1 MYTRTIGDLA
11 ANLVVMMT
19 LIWSIGVSSPSQA
32 EEHPLKG
39 QKIEMSILGIGGWVP
54 SRLGVYMSPI
64 FAEYAEEKYGYEVN
78 FTFTDSPFSGVF
90 QVAATSLEKGSQ
102 EFNIIISDSQW
113 LGALAEKGWIVNIS
127 DLIAEH
133 PELNIEWWDPVVVET
148 YMEYPEGSGTLWGLP
163 QEADVMVLF
172 VRKDLFENQSER
184 EAFKEQYGMDLPQTF
199 EDFEAL
205 SMEDFEK
212 IAKFFTRPEQGLYG
226 TVMQYSHEYDF
237 LTMYLYPF
245 IFSMGGDIWDA
256 AEGRIYGVLNSSINA
271 KAMVWNKRML
281 DYQPPGAVNYGISE
295 NMEAFADG
303 NVATALQWAAVGLAM
318 ITPENNEN
326 IIVVPP
332 PGIRQPDGTLKRIYP
347 MGGQPWVLNAFN
359 DEAHERVAI
368 DFLKW
373 WYLPETQ
380 LEFAKGGGNP
390 AVKATLDMPGFDDI
404 QPWFRTM
411 KYMLNQKISRD
422 FWHDPK
428 YAELLAVQQDAF
440 RAYITG
446 QIDDPALALEYA
458 ACQQQKILFESGKSQ
473 IAPPHSC
480 TRVSLQ

>member
-1 MYTRTIGDLA
+1 M
-11 ANLVVMMT
+11 
-19 LIWSIGVSSPSQA
+19 
-32 EEHPLKG
+32 
-39 QKIEMSILGIGGWVP
+39 
-54 SRLGVYMSPI
+54 
-64 FAEYAEEKYGYEVN
+64 
-78 FTFTDSPFSGVF
+78 
-90 QVAATSLEKGSQ
+90 
-102 EFNIIISDSQW
+102 
-113 LGALAEKGWIVNIS
+113 
-127 DLIAEH
+127 
-133 PELNIEWWDPVVVET
+133 
-148 YMEYPEGSGTLWGLP
+148 
-163 QEADVMVLF
+163 
-172 VRKDLFENQSER
+172 
-184 EAFKEQYGMDLPQTF
+184 
-199 EDFEAL
+199 
-205 SMEDFEK
+205 
-212 IAKFFTRPEQGLYG
+212 
-226 TVMQYSHEYDF
+226 
-237 LTMYLYPF
+237 
-245 IFSMGGDIWDA
+245 
-256 AEGRIYGVLNSSINA
+256 
-271 KAMVWNKRML
+271 
-281 DYQPPGAVNYGISE
+281 
-295 NMEAFADG
+295 
-303 NVATALQWAAVGLAM
+303 
-318 ITPENNEN
+318 
-326 IIVVPP
+326 
-332 PGIRQPDGTLKRIYP
+332 
-347 MGGQPWVLNAFN
+347 LNAFN